1 MRVMSGLLVAFAG
14 GVIGFFLFLGTLAVG
29 LLCWAAGCVSF
40 LYLLAAVWLSARWW
54 ITGDPASGQSALG
67 CWALAAAAFAVTPV
81 LIRGAG
87 MLREGIAGRVGRAP
101 RRREEAALERIGR
114 LRLAAH

>member
-1 MRVMSGLLVAFAG
+1 MRAVSSLLGAFAG
-14 GVIGFFLFLGTLAVG
+14 GVIGFFVFLGTLAMG

-54 ITGDPASGQSALG
+54 ITGDAASGQSALG

-81 LIRGAG
+81 LIRAAG
-87 MLREGIAGRVGRAP
+87 MLREGIAGRVGRAT
-101 RRREEAALERIGR
+101 RRRDASALERIGR

>member
-1 MRVMSGLLVAFAG
+1 MRVISSLLVAFGA
-14 GVIGFFLFLGTLAVG
+14 GVIGFFLFLGTFAVG

-67 CWALAAAAFAVTPV
+67 CWALASAAFAVTPV

-87 MLREGIAGRVGRAP
+87 LLREGITGRIGRTT
-101 RRREEAALERIGR
+101 RRGEEAALERIGR

>member
-1 MRVMSGLLVAFAG
+1 MHVISGLLVAFAG
-14 GVIGFFLFLGTLAVG
+14 GVIGFFVFLGVLALG
-29 LLCWAAGCVSF
+29 LLCWAAGCASF

-54 ITGDPASGQSALG
+54 ITGDPTSGQSALG

-87 MLREGIAGRVGRAP
+87 MLRDGIAGRIGRTT

-114 LRLAAH
+114 LRLVAH

>member
-1 MRVMSGLLVAFAG
+1 MRVISSLLVAFGAG
-14 GVIGFFLFLGTLAVG
+14 VVGFFVFLGTLAVG

-54 ITGDPASGQSALG
+54 ITGDAASGESALG
-67 CWALAAAAFAVTPV
+67 CWALAAVAFAVTPV
-81 LIRGAG
+81 LIRAAG
-87 MLREGIAGRVGRAP
+87 MLRDGIAGRVGRIG
-101 RRREEAALERIGR
+101 RRREQDALERIGR